1 MYFPDP
7 NYSILRPFSNL
18 SDLYIWN
25 YYFGEELKHGP
36 SYDYEI
42 VTQGIFIVL
51 LINSCQN
58 SVKLIY
64 DLFSRVFFVCC
75 FVFCLKTY
83 LFFKDQEQEEDFATS
98 AENSMTNHSNR
109 ENLVSGYDCTSRND
123 LNACAELLAEITQ
136 LEHELGHLPKGW
148 QHHWQGILKYYPN
161 IYSDIP

>member
-1 MYFPDP
+1 M
-7 NYSILRPFSNL
+7 L
-18 SDLYIWN
+18 
-25 YYFGEELKHGP
+25 
-36 SYDYEI
+36 
-42 VTQGIFIVL
+42 
-51 LINSCQN
+51 
-58 SVKLIY
+58 
-64 DLFSRVFFVCC
+64 
-75 FVFCLKTY
+75 FCLLSKKNIH
-83 LFFKDQEQEEDFATS
+83 FVIDQEQEEDFATS

>member
-51 LINSCQN
+51 LITA
-58 SVKLIY
+58 I
-64 DLFSRVFFVCC
+64 D
-75 FVFCLKTY
+75 
-83 LFFKDQEQEEDFATS
+83 
-98 AENSMTNHSNR
+98 
-109 ENLVSGYDCTSRND
+109 
-123 LNACAELLAEITQ
+123 
-136 LEHELGHLPKGW
+136 
-148 QHHWQGILKYYPN
+148 
-161 IYSDIP
+161 

>member
-1 MYFPDP
+1 M
-7 NYSILRPFSNL
+7 
-18 SDLYIWN
+18 YIWN

-42 VTQGIFIVL
+42 VTQ
-51 LINSCQN
+51 
-58 SVKLIY
+58 
-64 DLFSRVFFVCC
+64 DL
-75 FVFCLKTY
+75 
-83 LFFKDQEQEEDFATS
+83 EAEEDFAS
-98 AENSMTNHSNR
+98 AENSMTVTNR